1 MIITE
6 DVKNVNFMT
15 PGAWD
20 IMQRRDHISHYG
32 VYSLSSTL
40 IAILL
45 RDDNDAFICH
55 YSVMGLLMPHKQI

>member
-6 DVKNVNFMT
+6 EVKNVNFMT

-20 IMQRRDHISHYG
+20 IMQSRDHISHYC

-40 IAILL
+40 IATLL
-45 RDDNDAFICH
+45 KDDNDSFICH
-55 YSVMGLLMPHKQI
+55 CCVLFIL